1 MASWRKIRL
10 DTALL
15 IGALAI
21 IILYTVISTG
31 AGLIRLY
38 RPMQQQEAP
47 TATQVVPTQPQSQR
61 AIPEQS
67 APAQAPV
74 VPPAA
79 KPVPKQ
85 SKPVD
90 DIPMQRQPP
99 APESKPR
106 TTVAARSG
114 RLPILQLS
122 SGMITNLN
130 RLRGNT

>member
-1 MASWRKIRL
+1 MASWRKIRP

-38 RPMQQQEAP
+38 RPMQQQAPAP
-47 TATQVVPTQPQSQR
+47 TQAVPTQPQLQQ

-79 KPVPKQ
+79 KPVPKP

-99 APESKPR
+99 APESKPH

-122 SGMITNLN
+122 FGMLSNLN